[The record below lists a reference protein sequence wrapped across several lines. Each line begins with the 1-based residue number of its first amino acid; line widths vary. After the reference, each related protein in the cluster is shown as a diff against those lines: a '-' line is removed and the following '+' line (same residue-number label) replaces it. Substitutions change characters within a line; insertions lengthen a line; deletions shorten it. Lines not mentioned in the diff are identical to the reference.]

1 MEESAHRLLNT
12 LPAAVA
18 RHDGDGVITFVN
30 AAFARETGLAAATL
44 PGRTVR
50 ELSPPFDAAG
60 TQAWADALGAVLAH
74 GSAATAEVRSGEAPS
89 VRHFAVEVVPDLSPD
104 GRPGALSVFRDL
116 SELRQ
121 SQADLLESRQLVQQQ
136 QAELVKVSGHLET
149 FVYTAAHDLR
159 APVANLTVL
168 TKLLMGNP
176 AASQQDS
183 LLEMMQQSVA
193 QLDRTITGLV
203 EVLEVQSTF
212 HVAVQPVSLEAVL
225 AGARQELGSGGAGAV
240 PTIAADFTA
249 CPRVFYIRAYL
260 ESIFR
265 NLLGNASKY
274 RSEERPL
281 EITVTSGR
289 EGKFVTLAFT
299 DNGVGIDLS
308 RQGHKL
314 FRPFSR
320 LTTRGD
326 GKGLGLYL
334 IKSMVEK
341 NGGKIRLDST
351 AGRGTTVTCHLVE
364 YADTPTRQ
372 LK

>member
-1 MEESAHRLLNT
+1 MEESSKTLLNT
-12 LPAAVA
+12 LPVAIA
-18 RHDGDGVITFVN
+18 RHDVDGVITFVN
-30 AAFARETGLAAATL
+30 AAFERETGLAAATL
-44 PGRTVR
+44 LGRPVR
-50 ELSPPFDAAG
+50 ELSPFDAAD
-60 TQAWADALGAVLAH
+60 TQAWANALQTVLGN
-74 GSAATAEVRSGEAPS
+74 GSPATAEVRSGEAPS
-89 VRHFAVEVVPDLSPD
+89 LRHFAVEVVPEISSD
-104 GRPGALSVFRDL
+104 GRPGAGVLSMLRNL

-121 SQADLLESRQLVQQQ
+121 SQADLQQSRQLIQQHE
-136 QAELVKVSGHLET
+136 AELVKVSGHLET

-159 APVANLTVL
+159 APVANLLVL
-168 TKLLMGNP
+168 TKLLMGDTGM
-176 AASQQDS
+176 SQHQNS
-183 LLEMMQQSVA
+183 LLEMMQQSVT

-212 HVAVQPVSLEAVL
+212 HVAVQPVSLEAIL
-225 AGARQELGSGGAGAV
+225 AGARQELGTGAAGVA
-240 PTIAADFTA
+240 PTITADFTA
-249 CPRVFYIRAYL
+249 CPRVSYIRAYL

-281 EITVTSGR
+281 EIAVTSGR
-289 EGKFVTLAFT
+289 EGKFVTLAFS

-341 NGGKIRLDST
+341 NGGKIRLDS
-351 AGRGTTVTCHLVE
+351 AVGRGTTVTCHLVE
-364 YADTPTRQ
+364 YADTATR
-372 LK
+372 

>member
-1 MEESAHRLLNT
+1 MEESSKTLLNT
-12 LPAAVA
+12 LPVAIA
-18 RHDGDGVITFVN
+18 RHDGEGVITFVN
-30 AAFARETGLAAATL
+30 AAFERETGLKAATL
-44 PGRTVR
+44 LGRPVR
-50 ELSPPFDAAG
+50 ALSSFVAAD
-60 TQAWADALGAVLAH
+60 TRIWANALQAVLSNQSLAK
-74 GSAATAEVRSGEAPS
+74 AELRSGEEPS
-89 VRHFAVEVVPDLSPD
+89 LQHFAVEVVPEISSD
-104 GRPGALSVFRDL
+104 GRPGTGALSVFRNL

-121 SQADLLESRQLVQQQ
+121 SQADLQQSRQFMQQQ
-136 QAELVKVSGHLET
+136 QAELVKVNGHLET

-159 APVANLTVL
+159 APVANLLVL

-176 AASQQDS
+176 GTSQQGS
-183 LLEMMQQSVA
+183 LLEMMQQSVTL
-193 QLDRTITGLV
+193 LDRTITGLV

-225 AGARQELGSGGAGAV
+225 AGARQELGTGASGTP
-240 PTIAADFTA
+240 PTITADFTA
-249 CPRVFYIRAYL
+249 CPRVSYIRAYL

-281 EITVTSGR
+281 EIAITSGR
-289 EGKFVTLAFT
+289 EGKFVTLAFS

-334 IKSMVEK
+334 IKNMVEK
-341 NGGKIRLDST
+341 NGGNIRLDST
-351 AGRGTTVTCHLVE
+351 VGHGTTVTCHLVE
-364 YADTPTRQ
+364 YADTAS
-372 LK
+372 K